1 MKVYIFQIGFCDSET
16 IISIHKTREAAET
29 LMGLYMEAEEKVWKS
44 IYPHEVNNWGSI
56 EEVEVLNGDQNEKR
70 A

>member
-29 LMGLYMEAEEKVWKS
+29 LMGLYMEAEEKA
-44 IYPHEVNNWGSI
+44 YHEEHWGSV
-56 EEVEVLNGDQNEKR
+56 EEVEVLNGD
-70 A
+70 